1 MAGRMTSIFRLA
13 PGLLTIEGRKGE
25 NRGQASRKS
34 PRNLREKISQ
44 ATSLSS
50 RSLLANPPRAAAIPG
65 RRGSGDTLSQTPP
78 VSLGSAPGQTGTA
91 RGRGDGL
98 KRRDFI
104 TLLGGALLW
113 PSAAR
118 AKQSVMALVGLLSSA
133 QLDDRQVRAI
143 RQGLKDAGYIEGR
156 NLAIKYLSAD
166 SRFDRLPALAAD
178 LVSDRVDAIVALSPP
193 AAVAAKAATTTI
205 PIVFAT
211 GADPVDLG
219 LVSSLSRP
227 GGNVTGVTF
236 IVNTLGA
243 KRLGVLRELV
253 PSANVIGLL
262 TNPGNPTSESQ
273 IRDVQSAAR
282 AFGIKPLTLPAGCER
297 NIEAAFAS
305 FIQQGTN
312 AVIVGADS
320 LFVSRRDQLVGLAAR
335 HAMPAIYFL
344 REFVDIGGLVSYG
357 PSQTEA
363 YRLAGGYAARILT
376 GEKPADLPVTQSTM
390 FEFVINLKT
399 AKALGLAVPLTVQV
413 AADETIE

>member
-1 MAGRMTSIFRLA
+1 M
-13 PGLLTIEGRKGE
+13 
-25 NRGQASRKS
+25 
-34 PRNLREKISQ
+34 
-44 ATSLSS
+44 
-50 RSLLANPPRAAAIPG
+50 
-65 RRGSGDTLSQTPP
+65 
-78 VSLGSAPGQTGTA
+78 
-91 RGRGDGL
+91 
-98 KRRDFI
+98 
-104 TLLGGALLW
+104 LGGAVLW

-156 NLAIKYLSAD
+156 NLAIKYRSAD

-178 LVSDRVDAIVALSPP
+178 LVSDRVDAIVALSPS

-219 LVSSLSRP
+219 LVSSLNRP

-273 IRDVQSAAR
+273 IRDVQTAAR
-282 AFGIKPLTLPAGCER
+282 ASGIEPVILPAGCER

-305 FIQQGTN
+305 FVRQGTN

-320 LFVSRRDQLVGLAAR
+320 LFVSRRGQLVGLAAR

-344 REFVDIGGLVSYG
+344 REFADIGGLVSYG

-363 YRLAGGYAARILT
+363 YRLAGGYAARILA